1 MGCISV
7 GGILVEGNEEIKL
20 LNVTYVEWVSIF
32 VVDGGNVVVFA
43 VVVLSSVNE
52 NGDYVLS
59 VLNLCK

>member
-1 MGCISV
+1 MGCVSV
-7 GGILVEGNEEIKL
+7 GSILVEGNEEIKL
-20 LNVTYVEWVSIF
+20 LNVTNVEWVSIF